1 MIDSIERFLLPK
13 AMKPTK
19 QRKWILV
26 GLGLVPLIAGLILFL
41 NRGGEESTI
50 LSSPGSGSS
59 GEVMDRSSRT
69 GDDHDRQRSTISR
82 ASEAAGTE
90 SREFRFAATVLPAA
104 PQEPETIEY
113 PKFSSGGSG
122 TQGSIR
128 DQAGNTI
135 WRASLE
141 HPVYSISC
149 SPDERK
155 IVIGAGDGKAYI
167 ISNVGEKIA
176 DLPQFP
182 RGRKMLGLGNW
193 VWLGNDR
200 LLGESGVQELDANG
214 KPIACCGGH
223 NVSES
228 RFFVYD
234 LQTAKLEEMQLPEKL
249 QGKVVSV
256 GKVLKSGELQLG
268 HQGDE
273 PVWCQVAALE
283 GEGH

>member
-26 GLGLVPLIAGLILFL
+26 GLGLVPVVAGLILFL
-41 NRGGEESTI
+41 NRGGDDSTVR
-50 LSSPGSGSS
+50 SSPGSDSAGD
-59 GEVMDRSSRT
+59 VMDRSSRT
-69 GDDHDRQRSTISR
+69 GDDGWRFTISSP
-82 ASEAAGTE
+82 SEAAGTE
-90 SREFRFAATVLPAA
+90 KRDFHFTATVLPAA
-104 PQEPETIEY
+104 PQEPGAIEN

-135 WRASLE
+135 WRATEE
-141 HPVYSISC
+141 HPVYSISA
-149 SPDERK
+149 SPDDRK
-155 IVIGAGDGKAYI
+155 IVVGAGDGKAYI
-167 ISNVGEKIA
+167 ISNEGEKMA

-249 QGKVVSV
+249 HGKVVSV

-268 HQGDE
+268 HQGDD
-273 PVWCQVAALE
+273 PVWCQIAALE